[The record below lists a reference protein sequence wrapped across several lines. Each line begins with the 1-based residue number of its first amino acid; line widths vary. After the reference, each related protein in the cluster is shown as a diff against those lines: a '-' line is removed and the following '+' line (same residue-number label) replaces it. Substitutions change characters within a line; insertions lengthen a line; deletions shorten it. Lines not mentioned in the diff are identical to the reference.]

1 MRASAKTGTP
11 SAKRREHCVRRGP
24 RVLSPQRGQAL
35 LEVALVTPLLLLLLV
50 GSIELGRY
58 AYFGIL
64 VGNAARAGAA
74 YGAQSNGQSADAPSI
89 CNAAS
94 NDFQGSSV
102 PCTGTQSVGS
112 NGTITITSSNSCACD
127 NGGTLSNGT
136 TLCST
141 KVNPGITTT
150 ITACGTSGGHW
161 VVMIAVTASGTFTPL
176 FKYPGISNS
185 ITISRTST
193 MRVSG

>member
-1 MRASAKTGTP
+1 MKARTQTGAP
-11 SAKRREHCVRRGP
+11 SAKRRGRCVCRGP
-24 RVLSPQRGQAL
+24 RVMSQQRGQAL

-50 GSIELGRY
+50 GTIELGRF

-74 YGAQSNGQSADAPSI
+74 YGAQSPAQSADAPSI

-94 NDFQGSSV
+94 NDFQGSSS
-102 PCTGTQSVGS
+102 PCSGTTSSGS

-127 NGGTLSNGT
+127 DGGTLSSGT

-141 KVNPGITTT
+141 TTNPSILTT
-150 ITACGTSGGHW
+150 IAACGTSGGHW
-161 VVMIAVTASGTFTPL
+161 AVMVAVTAQGTFSPL
-176 FKYPGISNS
+176 FKYPGVSNS
-185 ITISRTST
+185 ITI
-193 MRVSG
+193 